1 MSMLHICFQL
11 SISGGVSA
19 KINSIIQIPGPSY
32 IIRYIFIYIYIYIYI
47 YQLNIY
53 IYISIEYTCVYIYIY
68 RWNQHVSNGTWATFR
83 RVLSAGWGK
92 GTSEEG
98 NAAGTSWRVWPP
110 RKQLHQTFAKCTN
123 DVQLL
128 GTKVG
133 VPAANNVQGAV
144 MCPTGSFFCIS
155 TDWLRI
161 CQEGALWP
169 LIHRIIWLWT
179 WRIPASQI
187 FGDLKSQKVV
197 GETGRL
203 GNLEG
208 QRPKG
213 WGGLGCLPPWIGISW
228 YIWYAHICS
237 MFGQTHIVSPFDEY
251 RCSWSSFKR

>member
-1 MSMLHICFQL
+1 L
-11 SISGGVSA
+11 
-19 KINSIIQIPGPSY
+19 P
-32 IIRYIFIYIYIYIYI
+32 
-47 YQLNIY
+47 
-53 IYISIEYTCVYIYIY
+53 
-68 RWNQHVSNGTWATFR
+68 
-83 RVLSAGWGK
+83 
-92 GTSEEG
+92 
-98 NAAGTSWRVWPP
+98 NAQTMFNCWEP
-110 RKQLHQTFAKCTN
+110 RLAFLLQTMCKAQWCA
-123 DVQLL
+123 Q
-128 GTKVG
+128 
-133 VPAANNVQGAV
+133 QGA
-144 MCPTGSFFCIS
+144 FFCIS